1 DGARQNRCQARGD
14 YPRTPEPPF
23 DDGAASEPALL
34 KKHNLIPPDNAQE
47 RHLDPRPE
55 GRIDQR
61 TARDS
66 GRRGHAP
73 PNEACTRAGETL
85 LVQVSQADVVVNL
98 LIFLMATFLGT
109 ELIRH
114 VARLLHTPLMS
125 LTNAISSVSIV
136 AALIVMVGPKNDF
149 ILTLVTV
156 AVALAATNIVSGFM
170 ITDRILRLFRRRQRK

>member
-1 DGARQNRCQARGD
+1 MV
-14 YPRTPEPPF
+14 E
-23 DDGAASEPALL
+23 
-34 KKHNLIPPDNAQE
+34 
-47 RHLDPRPE
+47 
-55 GRIDQR
+55 
-61 TARDS
+61 
-66 GRRGHAP
+66 
-73 PNEACTRAGETL
+73 
-85 LVQVSQADVVVNL
+85 VSQADVVVNL

-114 VARLLHTPLMS
+114 VSRLLHTPLMS

-170 ITDRILRLFRRRQRK
+170 ITDRILRLFRRRQTK

>member
-1 DGARQNRCQARGD
+1 MVG
-14 YPRTPEPPF
+14 
-23 DDGAASEPALL
+23 
-34 KKHNLIPPDNAQE
+34 
-47 RHLDPRPE
+47 
-55 GRIDQR
+55 
-61 TARDS
+61 
-66 GRRGHAP
+66 
-73 PNEACTRAGETL
+73 
-85 LVQVSQADVVVNL
+85 VSQADVVVNL

-114 VARLLHTPLMS
+114 VSRLLHTPLMS